1 MPRGTIIM
9 CFIMYFFEGDKVDI
23 IKVFGGNVRKYRTEK
38 GVSQE
43 KFAELCGLHR
53 TYISDIE
60 CFRRSISLDNIQKI
74 ADALEI
80 ETYKLFL
87 EQ

>member
-1 MPRGTIIM
+1 M
-9 CFIMYFFEGDKVDI
+9 DI
-23 IKVFGGNVRKYRTEK
+23 VKVFGINVRKYRTNK
-38 GVSQE
+38 KISQE

-60 CFRRSISLDNIQKI
+60 CFRRSISLNNIQKI

-87 EQ
+87 EVTLWNLQLRMMNWLFLMVV

>member
-1 MPRGTIIM
+1 M
-9 CFIMYFFEGDKVDI
+9 DI
-23 IKVFGGNVRKYRTEK
+23 IKVFGANVRKYRTEK
-38 GVSQE
+38 KITQE

-60 CFRRSISLDNIQKI
+60 CFRRSIALDNIQKI
-74 ADALEI
+74 ANALEI

-87 EQ
+87 EDYDE

>member
-1 MPRGTIIM
+1 MFGT
-9 CFIMYFFEGDKVDI
+9 
-23 IKVFGGNVRKYRTEK
+23 NVRNYRLK
-38 GVSQE
+38 MGISQE
-43 KFAELCGLHR
+43 KLAEKCLLHR

-74 ADALEI
+74 ANALKI

-87 EQ
+87 EDYDE

>member
-1 MPRGTIIM
+1 MPVSKIYKEVIV
-9 CFIMYFFEGDKVDI
+9 VDI
-23 IKVFGGNVRKYRTEK
+23 IKVFGNNVRKYRTQRQI
-38 GVSQE
+38 SQE

-74 ADALEI
+74 ADALGI

-87 EQ
+87 EE

>member
-1 MPRGTIIM
+1 M
-9 CFIMYFFEGDKVDI
+9 DI
-23 IKVFGGNVRKYRTEK
+23 IKVFGTNLRRYRTEK
-38 GVSQE
+38 GYSQE

-60 CFRRSISLDNIQKI
+60 CFQRNVSLENVQKI

-80 ETYKLFL
+80 ESYKLIM
-87 EQ
+87 EDNK